1 MLVDTEK
8 TCVSNILF
16 LYNKTG
22 GGSMSRHKGGENKHW
37 TQKEKLRMVKKVV
50 DDHRGQREVAKEEG
64 IAPGMLYTWLKKYR
78 DFGADGLIN
87 KRKPGN
93 PFVKYQNKKNLT
105 REEELE
111 YENMKL
117 KLENELLKKGLT
129 LEEVITR
136 LKK

>member
-1 MLVDTEK
+1 M
-8 TCVSNILF
+8 
-16 LYNKTG
+16 G
-22 GGSMSRHKGGENKHW
+22 RPKGGKNKHW
-37 TQKEKLRMVKKVV
+37 TQKEKLRIVKKVV
-50 DDHRGQREVAKEEG
+50 DDLRSQTEVAKEEG
-64 IAPGMLYTWLKKYR
+64 INGGMLHRWVKKYQ
-78 DFGADGLIN
+78 DSGEAGLIN

-93 PFVKYQNKKNLT
+93 PFAKYHMKKNLT

-117 KLENELLKKGLT
+117 RLENELLKKGLT